1 MDSESLRESKNNPKP
16 MDLPKVQP
24 SFIIPAEKNKH
35 YIRITNLMDSPK
47 STFKESLKH
56 IKIEPLDKTSTLH
69 YFPQQASV
77 SSPKM
82 FNETTEKI
90 VFSNSTSKKSEYESW
105 KAEELRKLHEDKSKK
120 DVTKFLILKD
130 RRTRKMNS
138 LDTNKTT
145 KSSLT
150 NINFNKLN
158 KSKLETLPKPAV
170 SQDQLKENLRE
181 FIGVKKYPLDY
192 KEVNFTAPK
201 TNFVRFEPLKTSTV
215 TSMKI
220 NYDISFLFNVFKI

>member
-1 MDSESLRESKNNPKP
+1 MASESLRESKNNPKP
-16 MDLPKVQP
+16 IDLPKVQP
-24 SFIIPAEKNKH
+24 SFISVEKNKH
-35 YIRITNLMDSPK
+35 CIRITNQMDSPK

-77 SSPKM
+77 SSPK
-82 FNETTEKI
+82 FFKETTEKI

-105 KAEELRKLHEDKSKK
+105 KAEELRKLHDDKSKK

-181 FIGVKKYPLDY
+181 FIGAKKYPLDY
-192 KEVNFTAPK
+192 REVNFTPPK
-201 TNFVRFEPLKTSTV
+201 TNFVRFEPLKTSTL

-220 NYDISFLFNVFKI
+220 NYDISFLFLMSIS